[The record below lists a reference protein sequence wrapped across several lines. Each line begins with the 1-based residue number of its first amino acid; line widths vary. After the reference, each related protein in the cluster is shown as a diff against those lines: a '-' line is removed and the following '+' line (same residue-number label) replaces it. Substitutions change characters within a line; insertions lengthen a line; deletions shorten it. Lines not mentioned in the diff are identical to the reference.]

1 MSCEIA
7 RNVSLLVSLTLEV
20 KKLAFCSARC
30 SEGKET
36 SHFAIGIMSK
46 YFARFF
52 LLVSLNSLK
61 KEENLQHASRISKLF
76 QRLKFLSFDQPTC
89 DHVSC

>member
-7 RNVSLLVSLTLEV
+7 RNVSLLRVLLTLEV
-20 KKLAFCSARC
+20 KKLAFCSTRC

-36 SHFAIGIMSK
+36 PHFELGIMTK

-52 LLVSLNSLK
+52 LLVNALT
-61 KEENLQHASRISKLF
+61 KEENLQHAAMISKLF

-89 DHVSC
+89 DHASC